1 MDRQI
6 ITVPKGIRYINQWD
20 GFSLPNHPCIINKTI
35 TGCGFT
41 EYCLTNSD
49 NVILCSP
56 RKILLENKAEQHEGE
71 ILYAK
76 SGLDTF
82 VNFEKDLTTNTKK
95 PEKEEKQ
102 TVSEE
107 EIKDMI
113 MAFKESIKQYYQECT
128 IKQKPCKIIVTYDSF
143 RHVRAALESS
153 MSNFYVVVD
162 EFQSVFTDA
171 KFKSTTEIEFL
182 TQLQGIQNLSFV
194 SATPM
199 LDKYLEML
207 DEFKDLPYYELD
219 WETEDPS
226 RVSIPKLN
234 THSCY
239 KSVLPAACEVVQKY
253 KEGNFESTA
262 IMNAEGEIQNVESR
276 EAVLYVNSVKNICD
290 IISKCELTLENTN
303 VLCSNTSDNELKI
316 RKAFGFTKKEFED
329 KYGKDATCIGK
340 VPTKGKPN
348 KMFTLC
354 TRTVYLGADFYSDN
368 ARTFIFSDANIDS
381 LTVDITIDLP
391 QILGR
396 QRLEENPWKNRA
408 ELYYKTLDSKKEMT
422 QEDFD
427 AIRLLKINKTQ
438 NLLLSYNSTPTI
450 SAKHDLA
457 EAYQFIA
464 KTANYKD
471 NYVAVNTHGGGDLR
485 PVFNNLVMIND
496 MRSYEIQQ
504 TDYKDR
510 FRVFNA
516 LGEQVKNSE
525 LVQKILQE
533 FENQKFFTGKMKY
546 LYSLH
551 MDEEVAK
558 QVLDNIYDTHYAKY
572 YWTIPANRAGSLS
585 YQKGEL
591 EKEYQLI
598 MNPDLAKKES
608 ENKDIDI
615 VEKKENTKKII
626 LDTFLINNKYLKSD
640 IKETLRKIYEE
651 ANYDKTPKASDLEE
665 YFELRSCQ
673 IKNKE
678 TGKKDHGFEILKKK
692 GD

>member
-1 MDRQI
+1 MI
-6 ITVPKGIRYINQWD
+6 KSTIVVPKGIRYINQWD
-20 GFSLPNHPCIINKTI
+20 SFSLPTHPCIINKQI

-41 EYCLTNSD
+41 EYCLTNLD

-56 RKILLENKAEQHEGE
+56 RKILLENKAEQHGDTV
-71 ILYAK
+71 LYAK

-82 VNFEKDLTTNTKK
+82 VNFEKDLTTGTKK
-95 PEKEEKQ
+95 PDKEPEQ

-107 EIKDMI
+107 EIKDII

-128 IKQKPCKIIVTYDSF
+128 IKRKPCKIIVTYDSF
-143 RHVRAALESS
+143 RHVRAALENS
-153 MSNFYVVVD
+153 MSNFYVVID

-182 TQLQGIQNLSFV
+182 TQLQGISNLSFV

-253 KEGNFESTA
+253 QKGEFETTV
-262 IMNAEGEIQNVESR
+262 IIKDGEVTNVESR

-290 IISKCELTLENTN
+290 IISRCGLKPENTN
-303 VLCSNTSDNELKI
+303 VLCSNTDDNEAKI
-316 RKAFGFTKKEFED
+316 KKAFGYTKTSYKK
-329 KYGKDATCIGK
+329 KYGIDTSIGK
-340 VPTKGKPN
+340 VPMKNEPN

-354 TRTVYLGADFYSDN
+354 TRTVYLGADFYSTN

-408 ELYYKTLDSKKEMT
+408 ELYYKTLDSKKAMT

-427 AIRLLKINKTQ
+427 IVRDQKIKKTQ
-438 NLLLSYNSTPTI
+438 NLLLSYKLTPTND
-450 SAKHDLA
+450 AKHDLA
-457 EAYQFIA
+457 EAYQIVA
-464 KTANYKD
+464 KTMNYKD
-471 NYVAVNTHGGGDLR
+471 NYVAVNTHGGNDLR

-504 TDYKDR
+504 VDYKDR

-516 LGEQVKNSE
+516 LGKQIKQSD
-525 LVQKILQE
+525 LIQKILQE
-533 FENQKFFTGKMKY
+533 FDEQQYFTGKMKY
-546 LYSLH
+546 LYSLN
-551 MDEEVAK
+551 MDEDVAK
-558 QVLDNIYDTHYAKY
+558 QVLDNIYDTSYSKY
-572 YWTIPANRAGSLS
+572 YWTISAGRAGSLN
-585 YQKGEL
+585 YQKGNL
-591 EKEYQLI
+591 EKEYQSI
-598 MNPDLAKKES
+598 INPKDTS
-608 ENKDIDI
+608 YIENEVKQ
-615 VEKKENTKKII
+615 KI
-626 LDTFLINNKYLKSD
+626 LLTFQVDSRYLKSD
-640 IKETLRKIYEE
+640 IKETLRKIYTELG
-651 ANYDKTPKASDLEE
+651 YDKTPKAGDLDT
-665 YFELRSCQ
+665 YFE
-673 IKNKE
+673 IKECKITNSL
-678 TGKKDHGFEILKKK
+678 GKQDHGFKIIKKK

>member
-1 MDRQI
+1 MEKSTI
-6 ITVPKGIRYINQWD
+6 IVPKGIRYINQWD
-20 GFSLPNHPCIINKTI
+20 SFSLPTHPCIINKQI

-56 RKILLENKAEQHEGE
+56 RKILLENKADQHGDSV
-71 ILYAK
+71 LYAK
-76 SGLDTF
+76 SGLDMF
-82 VNFEKDLTTNTKK
+82 VNFEKDLTANTKK
-95 PEKEEKQ
+95 PEKEEEQ
-102 TVSEE
+102 TISEE
-107 EIKDMI
+107 EIKDII

-128 IKQKPCKIIVTYDSF
+128 IKQKPCKILVTYDSF
-143 RHVRAALESS
+143 RHVRSALESS

-182 TQLQGIQNLSFV
+182 TQLQGISNLSFV

-207 DEFKDLPYYELD
+207 DEFKNLPYYELD
-219 WETEDPS
+219 WEIEDPS
-226 RVSIPKLN
+226 RVYTPKLN

-253 KEGNFESTA
+253 QKGEFETTV
-262 IMNAEGEIQNVESR
+262 IMKDGEVTNVESR

-290 IISKCELTLENTN
+290 IIRRCGLKLENTN
-303 VLCSNTSDNELKI
+303 ILCSNTDENEAKI
-316 RKAFGFTKKEFED
+316 RKAFGFTKKSFED

-340 VPTKGKPN
+340 VPTRDEPN
-348 KMFTLC
+348 KMFTIC
-354 TRTVYLGADFYSDN
+354 TRTVYLGADFYSTN
-368 ARTFIFSDANIDS
+368 ARTFIFSDANVDS

-408 ELYYKTLDSKKEMT
+408 ELYYKTLNSKKEMT
-422 QEDFD
+422 QEDFN
-427 AIRLLKINKTQ
+427 AIREQKIKKTE
-438 NLLLSYNSTPTI
+438 NLLLSYKLTTRE
-450 SAKHDLA
+450 AKHDLA
-457 EAYQFIA
+457 ENYQVVA
-464 KTANYKD
+464 KTLNYSKD
-471 NYVAVNTHGGGDLR
+471 YVAVNTHGGGDLR

-510 FRVFNA
+510 FHVFNA
-516 LGEQVKNSE
+516 LGEQGRQSD
-525 LVQKILQE
+525 LIQKILKE
-533 FENQKFFTGKMKY
+533 FENQQFFNNRMRY

-551 MDEEVAK
+551 MDEDIAK
-558 QVLDNIYDTHYAKY
+558 QVLDNIYDTSYSKY
-572 YWTIPANRAGSLS
+572 YWTISSSRAGSLK
-585 YQKGEL
+585 YQKGNL
-591 EKEYQLI
+591 EEEYQNI
-598 MNPDLAKKES
+598 INPKDLSQIEEDVRTKILS
-608 ENKDIDI
+608 SFLPENR
-615 VEKKENTKKII
+615 
-626 LDTFLINNKYLKSD
+626 YLKSD
-640 IKETLRKIYEE
+640 IKETLRKIYEDLGY
-651 ANYDKTPKASDLEE
+651 NKTPKASDLEE
-665 YFELRSCQ
+665 YFELHPCQ

-678 TGKKDHGFEILKKK
+678 TGKKDNGCEILKKK

>member
-1 MDRQI
+1 MEKE
-6 ITVPKGIRYINQWD
+6 TVIVPSGIRYISQWD
-20 GFSLPNHPCIINKTI
+20 SFSLPTHPCIINKQI

-56 RKILLENKAEQHEGE
+56 RKILLENKADQHGDSV
-71 ILYAK
+71 LYAK

-82 VNFEKDLTTNTKK
+82 VNFEKDLSTSSKK

-102 TVSEE
+102 PVSEE
-107 EIKDMI
+107 EIKYI
-113 MAFKESIKQYYQECT
+113 ITAFKESIKQYYQECT
-128 IKQKPCKIIVTYDSF
+128 IRQKPCKILVTYDSF
-143 RHVRAALESS
+143 RHVRSALENS

-162 EFQSVFTDA
+162 DFQSVFTDA

-226 RVSIPKLN
+226 RISIPKLN

-239 KSVLPAACEVVQKY
+239 KSVLPAACEVVQEYLDGK
-253 KEGNFESTA
+253 FESTI
-262 IMNAEGEIQNVESR
+262 IMKDGEMINVESR

-290 IISKCELTLENTN
+290 IIGRCNLRLENTN
-303 VLCSNTSDNELKI
+303 VLCSNTDDNEAKI
-316 RKAFGFTKKEFED
+316 RKAFGFTKKGFED
-329 KYGKDATCIGK
+329 KYGKDVPCIGK
-340 VPTKGKPN
+340 VPTREEKN

-408 ELYYKTLDSKKEMT
+408 ELYYKTLDSKKTMT
-422 QEDFD
+422 QEDFNN
-427 AIRLLKINKTQ
+427 IREQKVKKT
-438 NLLLSYNSTPTI
+438 NDLLLSYKSTPTYD
-450 SAKHDLA
+450 AKHTLA
-457 EAYQFIA
+457 ETYQKVA
-464 KTANYKD
+464 KAFNYRD
-471 NYVAVNTHGGGDLR
+471 DYIAVNTHGGGDLR

-504 TDYKDR
+504 VDYKDR

-516 LGEQVKNSE
+516 LGAQVNQVD
-525 LVQKILQE
+525 LVRNILQE
-533 FENQKFFTGKMKY
+533 FENQLYFNNKMKY

-551 MDEEVAK
+551 MDDDLAK
-558 QVLDNIYDTHYAKY
+558 QVLNNIYDTSYAKY
-572 YWTIPANRAGSLS
+572 YWTISASRAGTLK
-585 YQKGEL
+585 YQKGNL
-591 EKEYQLI
+591 EKEYQSI
-598 MNPDLAKKES
+598 INPKDTS
-608 ENKDIDI
+608 YTENEVKQ
-615 VEKKENTKKII
+615 KI
-626 LDTFLINNKYLKSD
+626 LSTFQVDSRYLKSD
-640 IKETLRKIYEE
+640 IKEMLRKIYTELGYE
-651 ANYDKTPKASDLEE
+651 KTPKAGDLDV
-665 YFELRSCQ
+665 YFE
-673 IKNKE
+673 IKECKITNSL
-678 TGKKDHGFEILKKK
+678 GKQDHGFKIIKIK

>member
-1 MDRQI
+1 MEKE
-6 ITVPKGIRYINQWD
+6 TVIVPSGIRYISQWD
-20 GFSLPNHPCIINKTI
+20 SFSLPNHPCIINKTI

-56 RKILLENKAEQHEGE
+56 RKILLENKADQHGDSV
-71 ILYAK
+71 LYAK

-82 VNFEKDLTTNTKK
+82 VNFEKDLSISSKK
-95 PEKEEKQ
+95 PDKEEKQ
-102 TVSEE
+102 TVSKE
-107 EIKDMI
+107 EIKDII

-128 IKQKPCKIIVTYDSF
+128 IKQKPCKILVTYDSF
-143 RHVRAALESS
+143 RHVRSALENS

-239 KSVLPAACEVVQKY
+239 KSVLPAACEVVKSYQSG
-253 KEGNFESTA
+253 EFESTA
-262 IMNAEGEIQNVESR
+262 KMDESGNLQNIESR
-276 EAVLYVNSVKNICD
+276 EAVLYFNSVRNICD
-290 IISKCELTLENTN
+290 IISRCGLKPENTN
-303 VLCSNTSDNELKI
+303 VLCSNTDDNEAKI
-316 RKAFGFTKKEFED
+316 KKAFGYTKTSYKK
-329 KYGKDATCIGK
+329 KYGIDTSIGK
-340 VPTKGKPN
+340 VPMRGETN

-354 TRTVYLGADFYSDN
+354 TRTVYLGADFYSTN
-368 ARTFIFSDANIDS
+368 ARTFIFSDANVDS

-408 ELYYKTLDSKKEMT
+408 ELYYKTLDNKKVMT
-422 QEDFD
+422 QEDFN
-427 AIRLLKINKTQ
+427 AIREQKIKKTE
-438 NLLLSYNSTPTI
+438 NLLLSYKLTTKE
-450 SAKHDLA
+450 AKHDLA
-457 EAYQFIA
+457 ENFQKVA
-464 KTANYKD
+464 KTFNYKD
-471 NYVAVNTHGGGDLR
+471 DYVAVNTHGGNDLC

-504 TDYKDR
+504 IDYKDR

-516 LGEQVKNSE
+516 LGEQVKQSD

-533 FENQKFFTGKMKY
+533 FENQQFFNNKMRY
-546 LYSLH
+546 LYFLNMEDS
-551 MDEEVAK
+551 VAK
-558 QVLDNIYDTHYAKY
+558 QVLDNIYDTSYSKY
-572 YWTIPANRAGSLS
+572 YWSISASRAGTLK
-585 YQKGEL
+585 YQKGNL
-591 EKEYQLI
+591 EKEYQYI
-598 MNPDLAKKES
+598 VNSSKSIS
-608 ENKDIDI
+608 EIEADVKNIINIEFKVDD
-615 VEKKENTKKII
+615 KFTKAE
-626 LDTFLINNKYLKSD
+626 
-640 IKETLRKIYEE
+640 IKEKLRKIYE
-651 ANYDKTPKASDLEE
+651 NCGYNKTPKSNDLEQ
-665 YFELRSCQ
+665 YFE
-673 IKNKE
+673 IKECKVTVS
-678 TGKKDHGFEILKKK
+678 TGKQENGFKIIKKK

>member
-1 MDRQI
+1 MDRKI
-6 ITVPKGIRYINQWD
+6 ITVPSGIRYISQWD
-20 GFSLPNHPCIINKTI
+20 SFSLPTHPCIINKQI

-56 RKILLENKAEQHEGE
+56 RKILLENKADQHGDNV
-71 ILYAK
+71 LYAK
-76 SGLDTF
+76 SGLDMF
-82 VNFEKDLTTNTKK
+82 VNFEKDLTTSTKK
-95 PEKEEKQ
+95 PDKEPEQ
-102 TVSEE
+102 AVSEE
-107 EIKDMI
+107 EIKDII
-113 MAFKESIKQYYQECT
+113 MEFKESVKQYYQHCVLNR
-128 IKQKPCKIIVTYDSF
+128 KPCKILVTYDSF
-143 RHVRAALESS
+143 RHVRSALESS

-182 TQLQGIQNLSFV
+182 AQLQGISNLSFV

-199 LDKYLEML
+199 IDKYLEML

-239 KSVLPAACEVVQKY
+239 KSVLPSACDVVQEYLDGKF
-253 KEGNFESTA
+253 ETTVVMDECGNL
-262 IMNAEGEIQNVESR
+262 QNIESR
-276 EAVLYVNSVKNICD
+276 EAVLYFNSVRNICD
-290 IISKCELTLENTN
+290 IISRCGLKPENTN
-303 VLCSNTSDNELKI
+303 VLCSNTDDNEAKVK
-316 RKAFGFTKKEFED
+316 KAFGYTKTSYKK
-329 KYGKDATCIGK
+329 KYGEEASCIGK
-340 VPTKGKPN
+340 VPTRDQQN

-354 TRTVYLGADFYSDN
+354 TRTVYLGADFYSTN

-408 ELYYKTLDSKKEMT
+408 ELYYKTLDTKKEMT

-427 AIRLLKINKTQ
+427 NILNEKKAKTNSLLEAYKEVSNV
-438 NLLLSYNSTPTI
+438 NRHN
-450 SAKHDLA
+450 LA
-457 EAYQFIA
+457 ENYQVVA
-464 KTANYKD
+464 KTLNYSKD
-471 NYVAVNTHGGGDLR
+471 YVAVNTHGGGDLM

-504 TDYKDR
+504 VDYKDR

-516 LGEQVKNSE
+516 LGEQLKKSD

-533 FENQKFFTGKMKY
+533 FENQQFFNNKMRY

-551 MDEEVAK
+551 MDEDVAK
-558 QVLDNIYDTHYAKY
+558 QVLDNIYDTSYAKY
-572 YWTIPANRAGSLS
+572 YWTISASRAGTLK
-585 YQKGEL
+585 YQKGNL
-591 EKEYQLI
+591 EKEYQYI
-598 MNPDLAKKES
+598 VNSSKSIS
-608 ENKDIDI
+608 EIEVDVKN
-615 VEKKENTKKII
+615 KII
-626 LDTFLINNKYLKSD
+626 EVFKINDKYLKSD
-640 IKETLRKIYEE
+640 IKETLRKIYEDLGY
-651 ANYDKTPKASDLEE
+651 NKTPKASDLDE

-692 GD
+692 EV

>member
-1 MDRQI
+1 MEKSTI
-6 ITVPKGIRYINQWD
+6 VVPKGIRYINQWD
-20 GFSLPNHPCIINKTI
+20 SFSLPTHPCIINKQI

-56 RKILLENKAEQHEGE
+56 RKILLENKADQHGDSV
-71 ILYAK
+71 LYAK
-76 SGLDTF
+76 SGLDMF
-82 VNFEKDLTTNTKK
+82 VNFEKDLTANTKK
-95 PEKEEKQ
+95 PEKEEEQ
-102 TVSEE
+102 TISEE
-107 EIKDMI
+107 EIKDII

-128 IKQKPCKIIVTYDSF
+128 IKQKPCKILVTYDSF
-143 RHVRAALESS
+143 RHVRSALESS

-182 TQLQGIQNLSFV
+182 TQLQGISNLSFV

-207 DEFKDLPYYELD
+207 DEFKNLPYYELD
-219 WETEDPS
+219 WEIEDPS
-226 RVSIPKLN
+226 RVYTPKLN

-253 KEGNFESTA
+253 QKGEFETTV
-262 IMNAEGEIQNVESR
+262 IMKDGEVTNVESR

-290 IISKCELTLENTN
+290 IIRRCGLKLENTN
-303 VLCSNTSDNELKI
+303 ILCSNTDENEAKI
-316 RKAFGFTKKEFED
+316 RKAFGFTKKSFED

-340 VPTKGKPN
+340 VPTRDEPN
-348 KMFTLC
+348 KMFTIC
-354 TRTVYLGADFYSDN
+354 TRTVYLGADFYSTN
-368 ARTFIFSDANIDS
+368 ARTFIFSDANVDS

-408 ELYYKTLDSKKEMT
+408 ELYYKTLNSKKEMT
-422 QEDFD
+422 QEDFN
-427 AIRLLKINKTQ
+427 AIREQKIKKTE
-438 NLLLSYNSTPTI
+438 NLLLSYKLTTRE
-450 SAKHDLA
+450 AKHDLA
-457 EAYQFIA
+457 ENYQVVA
-464 KTANYKD
+464 KTLNYSKD
-471 NYVAVNTHGGGDLR
+471 YVAVNTHGGGDLR

-510 FRVFNA
+510 FHVFNA
-516 LGEQVKNSE
+516 LGEQVRQSD
-525 LVQKILQE
+525 LIQKILKE
-533 FENQKFFTGKMKY
+533 FENQQFFNNKMRY

-551 MDEEVAK
+551 MDEDIAK
-558 QVLDNIYDTHYAKY
+558 QVLDNIYDTSYSKY
-572 YWTIPANRAGSLS
+572 YWTISSSRAGSLK
-585 YQKGEL
+585 YQKGNL
-591 EKEYQLI
+591 EEEYQNI
-598 MNPDLAKKES
+598 INPKDLSQIEEDVRTKILS
-608 ENKDIDI
+608 SFLPENR
-615 VEKKENTKKII
+615 
-626 LDTFLINNKYLKSD
+626 YLKSD
-640 IKETLRKIYEE
+640 IKETLRKIYEDLGY
-651 ANYDKTPKASDLEE
+651 NKTPKASDLEE
-665 YFELRSCQ
+665 YFELHPCQ

-678 TGKKDHGFEILKKK
+678 TGKKDNGFEILKKK

>member
-1 MDRQI
+1 MI
-6 ITVPKGIRYINQWD
+6 KSTIVVPSGIRYINQWD
-20 GFSLPNHPCIINKTI
+20 SFSLPNHPCIINKTI

-56 RKILLENKAEQHEGE
+56 RKILLENKAEQHKDTV
-71 ILYAK
+71 LYAK

-82 VNFEKDLTTNTKK
+82 VNFEKDLSTSSKK

-102 TVSEE
+102 PVSEE
-107 EIKDMI
+107 EIKDI
-113 MAFKESIKQYYQECT
+113 ITAFKESIKQYYQECT
-128 IKQKPCKIIVTYDSF
+128 IRQKPCKILVTYDSF
-143 RHVRAALESS
+143 RHVRSALESS
-153 MSNFYVVVD
+153 MSNFYVVID

-182 TQLQGIQNLSFV
+182 TQLQGISNLSFV

-239 KSVLPAACEVVQKY
+239 KSVLPAACEIIQKY
-253 KEGNFESTA
+253 LNSDFETTAVMKENEVT
-262 IMNAEGEIQNVESR
+262 NVESR

-290 IISKCELTLENTN
+290 IISRCGLKPENTN
-303 VLCSNTSDNELKI
+303 VLCSNTDDNESKI
-316 RKAFGFTKKEFED
+316 RKAFGFTKKSFED
-329 KYGKDATCIGK
+329 KYGKGVTCIGK
-340 VPTKGKPN
+340 VPTREEKN

-408 ELYYKTLDSKKEMT
+408 ELYYKTLDSKKSLT

-427 AIRLLKINKTQ
+427 AIREQKIKKTE
-438 NLLLSYNSTPTI
+438 NLLLSYKLTTAE
-450 SAKHDLA
+450 AKHDLA
-457 EAYQFIA
+457 ETYQFVA

-471 NYVAVNTHGGGDLR
+471 NYVAVNTHGGGDLI

-504 TDYKDR
+504 VDYKDR

-516 LGEQVKNSE
+516 LGEQVKQSD

-533 FENQKFFTGKMKY
+533 FENQPFFTGKMKY

-551 MDEEVAK
+551 MDEDVAK
-558 QVLDNIYDTHYAKY
+558 QVLNNIYDTHYAKY
-572 YWTIPANRAGSLS
+572 YWTISASRAGSLE

-591 EKEYQLI
+591 EKEYQARLHPEI
-598 MNPDLAKKES
+598 VSSKYTVEDL
-608 ENKDIDI
+608 
-615 VEKKENTKKII
+615 EKKEKAKDII
-626 LDTFLINNKYLKSD
+626 LTTFLPDNKYLKSD
-640 IKETLRKIYEE
+640 IKETLRKIYEDCGY
-651 ANYDKTPKASDLEE
+651 NKTPKASDLDE

-678 TGKKDHGFEILKKK
+678 TGKKDHGFEILKLKEV
-692 GD
+692 